1 MPFPNEHAAR
11 QLDPADFDKF
21 RRGKMEGAPAAIS
34 AIFGIKPDGSSALQ
48 SVRAAADKMSVGAF
62 REWLKSHDLKDAIEE
77 ATGAETMD
85 EEEDKKKAKAKAE
98 AEAKADAEARAK
110 AAAKRAS
117 RGTGGGA
124 GGGSRRYYADPVW
137 GAPYTLTLGEGAQSW
152 VEIVRSGR
160 FFSSSGGREV
170 TLTQDDIL
178 SMASTYTQV
187 QSEGWFCEDGA
198 PVGYNH
204 ASAHGQLDP
213 ESTKAAARVSQVEV
227 RTNDH
232 GGVSLWGLFT
242 WTDDG
247 AARVDAGEFA
257 SVSAELLPPGVAT
270 SKLSGEKMGG
280 WVLTGAT
287 LCNIPMIPG
296 MQRPQVS
303 GTLAASES
311 QQSRI
316 FLSEAPAPERTKM
329 SDLIV
334 KLAEATGL
342 PTEAPELL
350 AEVRRLQDEA
360 AKVVVLADALETATQ
375 EVESLRTRAEVLE
388 DREKARALDEAC
400 TLGRIAPT
408 ERADYWQIMNTLGE
422 EGAHRIFAEGRVPVE
437 RVSSDQA
444 VAEVAPVDAAAAF
457 VALMDKAL
465 ADGQSESDAWAIA
478 AQAAG
483 STLYLEEN

>member
-62 REWLKSHDLKDAIEE
+62 REWLKGHDLKDAIEE
-77 ATGAETMD
+77 ATGAEALDDDDDDDD
-85 EEEDKKKAKAKAE
+85 EEAK
-98 AEAKADAEARAK
+98 AKADAEKAK
-110 AAAKRAS
+110 NKANKKRG
-117 RGTGGGA
+117 RGGTGGGA
-124 GGGSRRYYADPVW
+124 GGGSRRYYADPMW
-137 GAPYTLTLGEGAQSW
+137 GAPYTLTLADGAQSW

-178 SMASTYTQV
+178 SMASTYAQV

-257 SVSAELLPPGVAT
+257 SVSAELLPPGIAT

-360 AKVVVLADALETATQ
+360 AKAITLADALETATQ

-388 DREKARALDEAC
+388 DREKTRALDEAC

-444 VAEVAPVDAAAAF
+444 VAEVAPADAADAF

-465 ADGQSESDAWAIA
+465 ADGQSEHDAWAIA

-483 STLYLEEN
+483 STLYIEEN

>member
-1 MPFPNEHAAR
+1 MPYPNEHAAR
-11 QLDPADFDKF
+11 QMDPADFDKL

-62 REWLKSHDLKDAIEE
+62 REWLKSHDLKADIEE

-85 EEEDKKKAKAKAE
+85 DDDEDDEEAKAKAE
-98 AEAKADAEARAK
+98 AKAE
-110 AAAKRAS
+110 AKRAK
-117 RGTGGGA
+117 RARGGTGGGA
-124 GGGSRRYYADPVW
+124 GGGSRRYYADPMW
-137 GAPYTLTLGEGAQSW
+137 GAPYALTLAEGAQSW

-170 TLTQDDIL
+170 TLTHDDIL
-178 SMASTYTQV
+178 SMASTYAQV

-204 ASAHGQLDP
+204 ASAQGQLDP

-232 GGVSLWGLFT
+232 GGVSLWGLFS

-257 SVSAELLPPGVAT
+257 SVSAELLPPGIAT

-360 AKVVVLADALETATQ
+360 AKAVVLADALETATQ
-375 EVESLRTRAEVLE
+375 EVESLRTRADVLE
-388 DREKARALDEAC
+388 DREKTRALDEAC
-400 TLGRIAPT
+400 SLGRIAPT
-408 ERADYWQIMNTLGE
+408 ERGDYWQIVGTLGE

-437 RVSSDQA
+437 RVSSDQT
-444 VAEVAPVDAAAAF
+444 VAEAAPADAADAF

-465 ADGQSESDAWAIA
+465 ADGQSENDAWAIA
-478 AQAAG
+478 AQVAG
-483 STLYLEEN
+483 STLYIEEN

>member
-1 MPFPNEHAAR
+1 MPYPNEHAAR
-11 QLDPADFDKF
+11 QLDPADFDKL

-62 REWLKSHDLKDAIEE
+62 REWLKGHDLKDAIEE

-85 EEEDKKKAKAKAE
+85 DDDDDDDEEAK
-98 AEAKADAEARAK
+98 AKADAEKAK
-110 AAAKRAS
+110 NKANKKRG
-117 RGTGGGA
+117 RGGTGGGA
-124 GGGSRRYYADPVW
+124 GGGNRRYYADPMW

-178 SMASTYTQV
+178 SMASTYAQV

-257 SVSAELLPPGVAT
+257 SVSAELLPPGIAT

-296 MQRPQVS
+296 MQRPRVS

-311 QQSRI
+311 QPSRI
-316 FLSEAPAPERTKM
+316 FLSEAPTTTEKPKM

-360 AKVVVLADALETATQ
+360 AKALTLADALETATQ
-375 EVESLRTRAEVLE
+375 EVESLRTRADVLE
-388 DREKARALDEAC
+388 DREKTRALDEAC

-408 ERADYWQIMNTLGE
+408 ERADYWQIVGTLGE

-444 VAEVAPVDAAAAF
+444 VAEVVASNGADSF
-457 VALMDKAL
+457 IALMDKSL
-465 ADGQSESDAWAIA
+465 NEGKSSQEAWQIA
-478 AQAAG
+478 ASVHG
-483 STLYLEEN
+483 STIYTEEN